1 MIYAYWAVVAAIV
14 IMNIAGTI
22 AVSWWLVA
30 ALVAMPLIVLA
41 LVFLASFAVIYVAE
55 RNGW

>member
-30 ALVAMPLIVLA
+30 ALVALPLIVLA
-41 LVFLASFAVIYVAE
+41 AIFVVSFVVIYVAE
-55 RNGW
+55 RSMR